1 MKEYLINESKK
12 SLAQDKQT
20 HESSGESSGGEGG
33 RWVQHKHRTETRRQ
47 SWLKGEE
54 DWPHPSHRTS
64 CAEKMVLNENTPT
77 VYKETNWSGFPN
89 SALCSWIPEWGQQ
102 EWLTVFTYTFIDIL
116 TTCLLRIHY
125 LIAFVVLKSLSQP
138 FVNQTLLFP
147 WGGGCEADGRGQA
160 IGFSAFIQQR
170 EAWMKP
176 PVPSAEQQR

>member
-1 MKEYLINESKK
+1 MVFLTVHCAREYLNGDNRSD
-12 SLAQDKQT
+12 S
-20 HESSGESSGGEGG
+20 
-33 RWVQHKHRTETRRQ
+33 
-47 SWLKGEE
+47 
-54 DWPHPSHRTS
+54 
-64 CAEKMVLNENTPT
+64 
-77 VYKETNWSGFPN
+77 
-89 SALCSWIPEWGQQ
+89 
-102 EWLTVFTYTFIDIL
+102 VFTYTFIDIL

-170 EAWMKP
+170 EAWMEP